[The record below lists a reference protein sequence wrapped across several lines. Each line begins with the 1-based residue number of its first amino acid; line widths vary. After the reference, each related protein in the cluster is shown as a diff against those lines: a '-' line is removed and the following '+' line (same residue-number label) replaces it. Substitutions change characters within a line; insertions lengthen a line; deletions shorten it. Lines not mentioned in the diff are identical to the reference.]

1 MAKISFESLV
11 PEILPE
17 VPGCMDTLIIH
28 ALRQAAEQFLTDST
42 AWRMT
47 LDPQFVINGMGE
59 YDIEVPYSY
68 TRAVKLI
75 WVEIDEHRVT
85 LISDGHRVRPD
96 GKKYCCMDAFGKSMI
111 IAPTPTQKEPLTM
124 RVALSILPTTVALDD
139 TVIWQMYDAL
149 LNGAVARLQ
158 MMEGQ
163 EWSNPASG
171 AQKEMLFR
179 EAIMKA
185 KRRADNNGG
194 SANRTVRYGGI

>member
-17 VPGCMDTLIIH
+17 VPGCMDTLIIR

-42 AWRMT
+42 AWRVT
-47 LDPQFVINGMGE
+47 LDPQYVINGTDE

-75 WVEIDEHRVT
+75 WVEIDGHRVT
-85 LISDGHRVRPD
+85 PISDGQRVRPD
-96 GKKYCCMDAFGKSMI
+96 GKTYCYMDAFGKSI
-111 IAPTPTQKEPLTM
+111 IVAPTPTQKDLFVM
-124 RVALSILPTTVALDD
+124 RVALSILPNTVALDD
-139 TVIWQMYDAL
+139 TVIWQMHDAI

-163 EWSNPASG
+163 EWSNPTAG

-185 KRRADNNGG
+185 KRQADNNGG